1 MKTTHNPYK
10 GLHPMSDE
18 ARLYL
23 SRKEG
28 GRGLM
33 SCKSTHRSEEN
44 DLGWYLKNSDE
55 NLLQACQDSE

>member
-1 MKTTHNPYK
+1 
-10 GLHPMSDE
+10 MSDE
-18 ARLYL
+18 DRLYL

-33 SCKSTHRSEEN
+33 SRKSTHRSEEN